1 MIPQSTSQRR
11 WSTLIVAAS
20 GFFIITLDAVIVN
33 VALPTLSREF
43 HADMRGLQ
51 WVLDSYTL
59 AFAALLL
66 SAGAL
71 SDRLGARLG
80 FGVGLVFFIFSSLA
94 CGLAPTL
101 HVLIAAR
108 VLQGLG
114 AALMMPSSMALIRQ
128 GYEEP
133 TQRAHAIALWAM
145 GGAVAST
152 SGPVIG
158 GFLAA
163 VNWRWVFFINIPAG
177 LAALGLLRHVCRSPR
192 RLAPFDLWGQ
202 VTAVVAMAALT
213 FGAIEMGIADGGW
226 PLANLSLSIAA
237 VSLAAFVFLQLRSAH
252 PMVPPSLFRPRN
264 PKIAMMVGF
273 TFMVGYFGLP
283 FLMSLYLQQQ
293 RGLSPVAT
301 GMTFLPM
308 MLIGLLLTP
317 FSTRLASRFG
327 SRRVIATGLALMA
340 AGLSLVALLPPSTP
354 ASLIGA
360 VMALVGLSGPL
371 VAPPMAS
378 VLLGSVPGSLAG
390 TASGVFNTSRQVG
403 GALSVAT
410 FGSLLSR
417 TPNFQEGFRTSLL
430 LAGGLALAT
439 AIVSLGIEPTDT

>member
-1 MIPQSTSQRR
+1 MTPQVRSRSG
-11 WSTLIVAAS
+11 WSTLIVASS

-33 VALPTLSREF
+33 VALPTLGRDF
-43 HADMRGLQ
+43 DADMRGLQ

-71 SDRLGARLG
+71 SDRLGTRLG
-80 FGVGLVFFIFSSLA
+80 FGSGLVIFILSSLGCA
-94 CGLAPTL
+94 LAPTL

-108 VLQGLG
+108 VCQGLG

-128 GYEEP
+128 GYEDP
-133 TQRAHAIALWAM
+133 DQRARAIALWAM

-163 VNWRWVFFINIPAG
+163 VDWRWIFFINLPVG
-177 LAALGLLRHVCRSPR
+177 LATLALLKRTSPSPR
-192 RLAPFDLWGQ
+192 RVAPFDLWGQ
-202 VTAVVAMAALT
+202 MTAVVAMTALT
-213 FGAIEMGIADGGW
+213 FGAIETGSAGAGGTLTKLSFLIA
-226 PLANLSLSIAA
+226 IASA
-237 VSLAAFVFLQLRSAH
+237 SAFVSMQLRGAH
-252 PMVPPSLFRPRN
+252 PMVPPSLFGTRN

-273 TFMVGYFGLP
+273 TFMMGYFGLP

-293 RGLSPVAT
+293 RGLSPAAT

-317 FSTRLASRFG
+317 FSTRLASRLG
-327 SRRVIATGLALMA
+327 SRRVIVTGLTLMA
-340 AGLSLVALLPPSTP
+340 AGLSLVALLPPATP
-354 ASLIGA
+354 VPFIAA
-360 VMALVGLSGPL
+360 AMVPVGLSGPL
-371 VAPPMAS
+371 VAPPVAS
-378 VLLGSVPGSLAG
+378 VLLASVPASLAG
-390 TASGVFNTSRQVG
+390 TAGGVFNTSRQVG

-410 FGSLLSR
+410 FGSLLARAPS
-417 TPNFQEGFRTSLL
+417 FLDGFRMSLL
-430 LAGGLALAT
+430 LAVGLALAT
-439 AIVSLGIEPTDT
+439 ALVSLGIEPASA

>member
-1 MIPQSTSQRR
+1 MIPQSTSPSR

-20 GFFIITLDAVIVN
+20 GFFMITLDAVIVN
-33 VALPTLSREF
+33 VALPTLSRDF
-43 HADMRGLQ
+43 HAEMRGLQ

-80 FGVGLVFFIFSSLA
+80 FGLGLVVFIFSSLA

-101 HVLIAAR
+101 HVLITAR
-108 VLQGLG
+108 VFQGLG

-128 GYEEP
+128 GYQEP

-145 GGAVAST
+145 GGALAST
-152 SGPVIG
+152 SGPMIG
-158 GFLAA
+158 GLLAA
-163 VNWRWVFFINIPAG
+163 VNWRWIFFINVPAG
-177 LAALGLLRHVCRSPR
+177 LATLALLRQLDRSPR

-202 VTAVVAMAALT
+202 ITAVVAMVALT
-213 FGAIEMGIADGGW
+213 FGAVEMGSIDGDGT
-226 PLANLSLSIAA
+226 LTNLSLSVAA
-237 VSLAAFVFLQLRSAH
+237 TALAAFVFLQLRSAH
-252 PMVPPSLFRPRN
+252 PMVPPSLFGARN

-293 RGLSPVAT
+293 RGMSPVAT

-308 MLIGLLLTP
+308 MLVGLCLTP
-317 FSTRLASRFG
+317 FSTRLAARFG
-327 SRRVIATGLALMA
+327 SRQVIATGLAVMA
-340 AGLSLVALLPPSTP
+340 VGLGLIAFLPSSTP
-354 ASLIGA
+354 TSFIGA
-360 VMALVGLSGPL
+360 AMAIVGLSGPL

-378 VLLGSVPGSLAG
+378 VLLGSVPAALAG
-390 TASGVFNTSRQVG
+390 TTSGVFNTSRQIG
-403 GALSVAT
+403 GTLSVAV
-410 FGSLLSR
+410 FGSLLTR
-417 TPNFQEGFRTSLL
+417 TPTFLDGFRTSLL
-430 LAGGLALAT
+430 LAGGLAFAT
-439 AIVSLGIEPTDT
+439 AIVSLGIEPAES

>member
-33 VALPTLSREF
+33 VTLPTLSREF

-71 SDRLGARLG
+71 SDRLGARLA
-80 FGVGLVFFIFSSLA
+80 FGVGLVVFIFSSLA

-133 TQRAHAIALWAM
+133 TQRAHAIALLAM

-158 GFLAA
+158 GLLAA
-163 VNWRWVFFINIPAG
+163 INWRWIFFINIPAG
-177 LAALGLLRHVCRSPR
+177 LAALVLLTHVCRSPR

-213 FGAIEMGIADGGW
+213 FGAIEMGSTDGGGA
-226 PLANLSLSIAA
+226 LANLSLSIAA
-237 VSLAAFVFLQLRSAH
+237 ASLAAFVLLQLRSAH
-252 PMVPPSLFRPRN
+252 PMVPPSLFGPRN

-317 FSTRLASRFG
+317 FSTRLASQFG

-354 ASLIGA
+354 ASLIGT

-378 VLLGSVPGSLAG
+378 VLLGSVPASLAG

-417 TPNFQEGFRTSLL
+417 TPSFLEGFRASLL
-430 LAGGLALAT
+430 LAGGLALVT
-439 AIVSLGIEPTDT
+439 AIVSLGIEPADT